1 MLLINI
7 SLNLMKGGE
16 WMLINGKEMSFKDIT
31 VLEVLEELKLS
42 PELVVVEVNYEIVAK
57 EDYQTWILNEGDKV
71 EIVSFIGG
79 G

>member
-1 MLLINI
+1 
-7 SLNLMKGGE
+7 
-16 WMLINGKEMSFKDIT
+16 MLINGKEMSFKDIT